1 MNLNDLIGLKY
12 GWNHAPGDGSGM
24 TDCFQL
30 ACEVRRRL
38 GMSDYSE
45 RFAWV
50 YEEFLDEQFN
60 RAKIARWLLER
71 GERLKNPI
79 PGAVRLLPAEQ
90 GSALATYLDD
100 ATTIFL
106 GPGSNVIR
114 ISVADTIGY
123 TFWMKP

>member
-50 YEEFLDEQFN
+50 YTEFLDEQFN
-60 RAKIARWLLER
+60 RAKIARWLLQCGKR
-71 GERLKNPI
+71 IKTPVH
-79 PGAVRLLPAEQ
+79 GAVRLLPAED
-90 GSALATYLDD
+90 GSALGTYLDD
-100 ATTIFL
+100 GTTIFL
-106 GPGSNVIR
+106 SPARNVIR
-114 ISVADTIGY
+114 THIMDSTGHC
-123 TFWMKP
+123 FWLNS

>member
-38 GMSDYSE
+38 GMSDYSD

-50 YEEFLDEQFN
+50 YTEFLDEQFN
-60 RAKIARWLLER
+60 RAKIARWLLQC
-71 GERLKNPI
+71 GKRLSVPV
-79 PGAVRLLPAEQ
+79 PGAVRLLPADE
-90 GSALATYLDD
+90 GAALATYLDD
-100 ATTIFL
+100 GTTIFL
-106 GPGSNVIR
+106 GPRGSVIR
-114 ISVADTIGY
+114 TQILETAGY
-123 TFWMKP
+123 CFWMNP

>member
-38 GMSDYSE
+38 GMSDYSK

-50 YEEFLDEQFN
+50 YTEFLDEQFN
-60 RAKIARWLLER
+60 RAKIARWLLQC
-71 GERLKNPI
+71 GKRLSVPV
-79 PGAVRLLPAEQ
+79 PGAVRLLPADE
-90 GSALATYLDD
+90 GAALATYLDD
-100 ATTIFL
+100 GTTIFL
-106 GPGSNVIR
+106 GPRGSVIR
-114 ISVADTIGY
+114 TQILETAGY
-123 TFWMKP
+123 CFWMNP